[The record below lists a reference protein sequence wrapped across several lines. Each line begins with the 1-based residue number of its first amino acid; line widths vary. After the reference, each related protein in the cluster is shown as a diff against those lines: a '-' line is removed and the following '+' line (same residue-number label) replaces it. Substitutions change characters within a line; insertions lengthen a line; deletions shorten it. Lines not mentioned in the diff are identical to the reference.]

1 MAMWKTITG
10 VAVLSLVFG
19 GGPTRAQTHVP
30 AAGQGDRGDPLTAG
44 ENPSKSA
51 DKTNKQKPATS
62 PTGTQT
68 HEPAAGQGDRGDSL
82 QNPAATPDH
91 KDQKIKTEKKQ
102 GKTN

>member
-30 AAGQGDRGDPLTAG
+30 AAGQGDRGDPTAA

-68 HEPAAGQGDRGDSL
+68 HEPAAGQGDRGDPL

-91 KDQKIKTEKKQ
+91 KDQKIKTGKKQ